1 MKELLGGML
10 NGMKDVLAAKVGED
24 SLEKILMH
32 SGITNFSVL
41 DSAEIPAKTLLEVL
55 ENLCRTLNIP
65 LGETAEV
72 YGEHWFRHYIP
83 KITPYLGTDI
93 NNSRAFLLKL
103 NEIHSS
109 SPAGS
114 EAPPLFHYSWKDED
128 TLMLSCV
135 GFDDWK
141 TLPYYL
147 FKGMVS
153 GVAKFYDEDLRIF
166 TGPSNIFI
174 IIFPE
179 CEIKKRKARQ
189 AGRSN

>member
-1 MKELLGGML
+1 
-10 NGMKDVLAAKVGED
+10 
-24 SLEKILMH
+24 
-32 SGITNFSVL
+32 
-41 DSAEIPAKTLLEVL
+41 
-55 ENLCRTLNIP
+55 
-65 LGETAEV
+65 
-72 YGEHWFRHYIP
+72 
-83 KITPYLGTDI
+83 
-93 NNSRAFLLKL
+93 
-103 NEIHSS
+103 
-109 SPAGS
+109 
-114 EAPPLFHYSWKDED
+114 
-128 TLMLSCV
+128 MLSCV
-135 GFDDWK
+135 GFDEWK